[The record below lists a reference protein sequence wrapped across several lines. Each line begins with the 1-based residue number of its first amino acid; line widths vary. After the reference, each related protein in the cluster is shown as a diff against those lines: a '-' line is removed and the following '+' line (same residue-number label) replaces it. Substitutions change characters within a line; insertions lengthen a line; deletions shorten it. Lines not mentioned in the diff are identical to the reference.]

1 MFQWIFSKTRRPSV
15 WMPWRHMERYWSS
28 VFSFVQTWAMH
39 ATGYWHGCMRKFYGG
54 CTDAARTF
62 NGRWSACYC
71 FYRRTH
77 VGGCRK
83 LYGGYMNLLRTINSF
98 GQERFN
104 YIWIHENVL
113 TLWAPGF
120 FDLWNPGGLF
130 CTRTLIANNAS
141 IDHGRNFNFWEK
153 IALCMIFST
162 RYHMFLY
169 LMWFGRKGQ
178 SPRCGQMQFVGDLL
192 GLKVNA
198 TNA

>member
-1 MFQWIFSKTRRPSV
+1 MNA
-15 WMPWRHMERYWSS
+15 MEAYGTLLVVR
-28 VFSFVQTWAMH
+28 FSFVQTWAMQ

-77 VGGCRK
+77 IGGCRK
-83 LYGGYMNLLRTINSF
+83 LYGGHMNFSRTINSF

-120 FDLWNPGGLF
+120 FDLWNPGPGVF
-130 CTRTLIANNAS
+130 FARGIWSLISNNAS

-169 LMWFGRKGQ
+169 LMWFGCK
-178 SPRCGQMQFVGDLL
+178 